1 MDISGDSGEYIQFS
15 AVRLYNPPSLNSL
28 PDQMAELSGLLVGGQ
43 GEVGQVV
50 GGTLR
55 GPGPDQA
62 PPVLVQHRHECCP
75 LH

>member
-1 MDISGDSGEYIQFS
+1 
-15 AVRLYNPPSLNSL
+15 
-28 PDQMAELSGLLVGGQ
+28 MAGHSGLLVGGQ

-50 GGTLR
+50 GGTLC

-62 PPVLVQHRHECCP
+62 PSVLVQHCLKCCP

>member
-1 MDISGDSGEYIQFS
+1 
-15 AVRLYNPPSLNSL
+15 
-28 PDQMAELSGLLVGGQ
+28 MARQSGLLVGGQ

-62 PPVLVQHRHECCP
+62 PPVWVQHRHVVVHYVEIETSQLDLANRYKGGSETCLCRCLP
-75 LH
+75 STG

>member
-1 MDISGDSGEYIQFS
+1 
-15 AVRLYNPPSLNSL
+15 
-28 PDQMAELSGLLVGGQ
+28 MAGHSGLLVGGQ

>member
-1 MDISGDSGEYIQFS
+1 
-15 AVRLYNPPSLNSL
+15 
-28 PDQMAELSGLLVGGQ
+28 MAGYSGLLIGGQ

-55 GPGPDQA
+55 GPGPDKA
-62 PPVLVQHRHECCP
+62 HPFWVQHRHKCCP